1 MSGQAAPANNAK
13 PQESAASNDAAK
25 SKPSADNETS
35 NRLLEDAR
43 QDKPKNEADSSKNSS
58 GSNQGEKSSDSK
70 ANNTGDSSGAKDP
83 ADKKGDS
90 SESGRGRIGGQIYGA
105 SEVSSPSEVSSGAN
119 EHLRSQIDSEFK
131 TAEARSLFNNA
142 KLSANV
148 MAMFGSPEFVS
159 EARSDL
165 ARGGRDG
172 DHSETST
179 AAGDNP
185 TLAAGDKPLAS
196 NDAAA
201 TSSNDN
207 IAPANDV
214 DKDGKDKGSDSSLSK
229 LLSDTASWASGVF
242 NDYVAQP
249 LSSGLNSVLEMY
261 GSAGDWSFDS
271 PGSSGTGATEQ
282 PTRATGQIAELNDV
296 SRKEFREQTR
306 DTMDKFDYDFK
317 ASEGLEIPSNATAD
331 GVAEIGGEKVSV
343 FRTPEG
349 DTYLKKGDQV
359 LAKQDKD
366 GNYDLALSD
375 GSTAKVALS
384 KEGDQYKLD
393 HLERYKGDQLQQ
405 KIKDG
410 VFYNYNY
417 DANGNRTVDAAADFK
432 GAMTQEQLDQRL
444 EAIRKELGPH
454 GTAALRFGEGHD
466 RHRLLMQ
473 THGEGTHSLTD
484 IDQKRS
490 RLFLN
495 GHELRIN
502 ENDQIGIVGK
512 DGKVTSLNQ
521 TEQPSDAETRRLKQL
536 VEFLGKRAN
545 GDGITAVDGV
555 KLEVKPDGDAVIT
568 RVDQQGQPQ
577 SHTELPA
584 KPEEP
589 IKVTNDKTGDVAKI
603 DGDKLTVGDRNNNEL
618 FKFDPD
624 TGFSTKDFKL
634 DDNGLTDLQNGMNL
648 DPDGNLYDGDG
659 AFISGSAYGDEDFF
673 FTEPNESLIEHR
685 ENMESAQQA
694 STEVNTLGSISM
706 SISRSGNPNAV
717 GIARSVA
724 AEALGIASSTISEL
738 GNDLMAKIPVYS
750 SQSLAETALQQAG
763 REQRT
768 QSYATRMGITDG
780 TSLSELNKLATFTT
794 TSLSPEEL
802 VRQRIMRVA

>member
-1 MSGQAAPANNAK
+1 MSGQTAPANNAK
-13 PQESAASNDAAK
+13 PQENAASNDAAK
-25 SKPSADNETS
+25 SKSADNETS

-43 QDKPKNEADSSKNSS
+43 QDRPKNDSDNSKSS
-58 GSNQGEKSSDSK
+58 PSDSNQ
-70 ANNTGDSSGAKDP
+70 
-83 ADKKGDS
+83 ADKKSDDKPAQGKDSPTEQNKDSGDS
-90 SESGRGRIGGQIYGA
+90 PSGNRDGHVGPGDRLNDVA
-105 SEVSSPSEVSSGAN
+105 HPNDVSAAAN
-119 EHLRSQIDSEFK
+119 DQLRSQVDNEFK
-131 TAEARSLFNNA
+131 TPEARSLFNNA

-148 MAMFGSPEFVS
+148 MVMFGSPEFVN

-165 ARGGRDG
+165 ARGGRD
-172 DHSETST
+172 SS
-179 AAGDNP
+179 ADNP
-185 TLAAGDKPLAS
+185 TSTGDKPAALGDKPLVTH
-196 NDAAA
+196 DAPE

-207 IAPANDV
+207 SAPTNDSG
-214 DKDGKDKGSDSSLSK
+214 KDGKETGSDSSWSK
-229 LLSDTASWASGVF
+229 LFSDTASWASNAF

-249 LSSGLNSVLEMY
+249 ISSGLNSVLEMY
-261 GSAGDWSFDS
+261 GSTGDWSFDS
-271 PGSSGTGATEQ
+271 LGTSGSASAEKPAQ
-282 PTRATGQIAELNDV
+282 ATGEIAQLNDV
-296 SRKEFREQTR
+296 SRKEFREQSR
-306 DTMDKFDYDFK
+306 DTMGKFDYDIK
-317 ASEGLEIPSNATAD
+317 AQEGLEIPSNATAD
-331 GVAEIGGEKVSV
+331 GVAEIGGDKVAV

-359 LAKQDKD
+359 IAKQDKE

-375 GSTAKVALS
+375 GSTAKVRLS

-405 KIKDG
+405 KMQDG

-432 GAMTQEQLDQRL
+432 GSMTPEQLDQRL
-444 EAIRKELGPH
+444 EAIRKELRPH

-473 THGEGTHSLTD
+473 THGDDTHSLTD

-490 RLFLN
+490 RLFQN
-495 GHELRIN
+495 GQEIRIN
-502 ENDQIGIVGK
+502 EHDQIGFVGK
-512 DGKVTSLNQ
+512 DGKVTALDQ
-521 TEQPSDAETRRLKQL
+521 GDQPPDAETNRLKHL

-545 GDGITAVDGV
+545 GDGNTDVDGV

-589 IKVTNDKTGDVAKI
+589 IKVTNDKTGDVAKL
-603 DGDKLTVGDRNNNEL
+603 DGDKLALDDRNNNEL
-618 FKFDPD
+618 FKFDPG
-624 TGFSTKDFKL
+624 TGFSTKDIML
-634 DDNGLTDLQNGMNL
+634 DERGLTDLQNGMNL
-648 DPDGNLYDGDG
+648 DADGNLFDGDG
-659 AFISGSAYGDEDFF
+659 AFISGSADGGEDFF
-673 FTEPNESLIEHR
+673 FTEPNENLIEHR
-685 ENMESAQQA
+685 ENMESAHQA
-694 STEVNTLGSISM
+694 STEVNTLGGISM

-717 GIARSVA
+717 SIARSVA

-738 GNDLMAKIPVYS
+738 GNDMMAKIPVYS
-750 SQSLAETALQQAG
+750 SQSIAETALQQAG

-768 QSYATRMGITDG
+768 QSYAMRMGITDG